1 MVAERGPAMI
11 QVDRRLV
18 RAPLERMFA
27 LAADV
32 ERWPEHLPHYR
43 WVRFLERRTDGGV
56 VEMAAWRPFGPL
68 RYPTWWVSEMAIDR
82 AAATVRYR
90 HIRGITRGMDV
101 LWSLVPGSD
110 GLDVTIT
117 HWWDGPAWPLVRIPA
132 ARLVIG
138 PIFVHAI
145 ARRTL
150 AGLARVAERGPA

>member
-1 MVAERGPAMI
+1 MI

-68 RYPTWWVSEMAIDR
+68 RYPTWWVSEMVIDR
-82 AAATVRYR
+82 AAWAVRYR
-90 HIRGITRGMDV
+90 HIRGITKGMDV
-101 LWSLVPGSD
+101 LWSLVPGPD

-117 HWWDGPAWPLVRIPA
+117 HWWDGPAWPLVRVPA
-132 ARLVIG
+132 ARLVIL
-138 PIFVHAI
+138 PVFVHAI
-145 ARRTL
+145 AQRTL
-150 AGLARVAERGPA
+150 AGLARAAERGPA